1 MVKITEV
8 TKITTHGTFE
18 THGTI
23 ATHETIGRYGT
34 QKYFMKQTWV
44 WEDWTR
50 LADFQFFFQ
59 NPRPPEQALRPN
71 FPKSVTS
78 EQSLHQGSR
87 SARLSPQSMIHYA
100 RKLFKCSIRKLETT
114 R

>member
-44 WEDWTR
+44 GEDWTR
-50 LADFQFFFQ
+50 LADFQFFS
-59 NPRPPEQALRPN
+59 PKPP
-71 FPKSVTS
+71 TS
-78 EQSLHQGSR
+78 RAGFETKFSKVRHQR
-87 SARLSPQSMIHYA
+87 AVFTL
-100 RKLFKCSIRKLETT
+100 
-114 R
+114 